1 MSEQAAETVER
12 VLRDELVE
20 GDAMI
25 AAARPILRHL
35 LAHDDSGLFS
45 DETIARVRGL
55 LLNVAEQ
62 LLFAQAQAAE
72 VRDRPAYVVVRQ
84 DNLAQALFADT
95 TFLAHAH
102 ALTVEAQLIE
112 RLQGRSGI

>member
-12 VLRDELVE
+12 VLHDELVE

-35 LAHDDSGLFS
+35 LANDDDGLFS

-55 LLNVAEQ
+55 VLDVAGQ
-62 LLFAQAQAAE
+62 LLFAQATAAE
-72 VRDRPAYVVVRQ
+72 VRDRPAYVAERQ
-84 DNLAQALFADT
+84 DVLAQALIADT
-95 TFLAHAH
+95 EFLAHGH
-102 ALTVEAQLIE
+102 ALTVEAQLID
-112 RLQGRSGI
+112 RLQGRTG